1 MDEMDQNEGARDVY
15 MRAEDLTEIERI
27 AESWVGELPFEAV
40 YELAKRFHFHLAL
53 KLLVE
58 DTKGFEELKR
68 TYREPGG
75 NEGARPL
82 SVAKLLL
89 SQIDDLFGF
98 TMEDAG
104 TDRLGQN
111 PDAPDLPDKDFF
123 ENLGLDWG
131 KPNPSISLVLP

>member
-1 MDEMDQNEGARDVY
+1 MDEMDQGDGARDVY
-15 MRAEDLTEIERI
+15 MKAEDLAEIERI

-53 KLLVE
+53 KLFIE
-58 DTKGFEELKR
+58 DTTGFEELKR
-68 TYREPGG
+68 SYGEPGG
-75 NEGARPL
+75 NERPRPL

-104 TDRLGQN
+104 IDRLGQN

-131 KPNPSISLVLP
+131 KPNPSISLVLS